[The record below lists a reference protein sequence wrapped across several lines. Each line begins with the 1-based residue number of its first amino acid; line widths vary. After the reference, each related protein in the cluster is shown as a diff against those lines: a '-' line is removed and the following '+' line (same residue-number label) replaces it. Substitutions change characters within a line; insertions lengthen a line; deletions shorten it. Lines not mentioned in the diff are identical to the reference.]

1 MVFLHSD
8 VMANRYLQRYY
19 DNHRFKR
26 VDVVTPLSV
35 AHSNS
40 MYDKSKG
47 LTHTFIHTNK
57 GGKDDNV
64 RLIGDVEICMSSD
77 PSVTSEFSPMY
88 RSQLRNGL
96 VNSKGAGST
105 GLSDEQLM
113 DSIPCNVKF
122 EREDAEAISR
132 QSLDRLSA
140 SIESSK
146 KFSEI
151 QSPKDIQ
158 TPSADVSS
166 SDTSTAS

>member
-1 MVFLHSD
+1 MFLHSD

-47 LTHTFIHTNK
+47 LTHTFIHTAK
-57 GGKDDNV
+57 GEKDDNV
-64 RLIGDVEICMSSD
+64 RLIGDVEICMSND
-77 PSVTSEFSPMY
+77 PSVTSEFSPIY
-88 RSQLRNGL
+88 RAQLRNGL
-96 VNSKGAGST
+96 VNSKGAGLT
-105 GLSDEQLM
+105 GLTDDQLM

-132 QSLDRLSA
+132 QSLDRLTS

-146 KFSEI
+146 KFPEI
-151 QSPKDIQ
+151 QSPKDTE
-158 TPSADVSS
+158 TPPTATPP
-166 SDTSTAS
+166 SDTPPVS